1 MAWACLIF
9 YLSTGG
15 FTGGFTEALL
25 QLILQSLHVT
35 LTPHTFQRVHFLF
48 RKLAHMTE
56 YAIFAMLIYGSGR
69 EDDLFRWVPQRDVL
83 QKPCRE
89 EHCYA

>member
-1 MAWACLIF
+1 VAWACLIF

-15 FTGGFTEALL
+15 FSGGFTEALL

-56 YAIFAMLIYGSGR
+56 CDIRDA
-69 EDDLFRWVPQRDVL
+69 DLRLRA
-83 QKPCRE
+83 RG
-89 EHCYA
+89 